1 MLFIWPGET
10 QGLLQASLVSLVSLQ
25 NLQQT
30 IKMKGSKYIKDLNRK
45 RRWEKQFKGRQFIWE
60 ERKKYSSTEGGK
72 NAGQIYLILNV
83 ISFQASAS
91 AGIET
96 A

>member
-1 MLFIWPGET
+1 
-10 QGLLQASLVSLVSLQ
+10 
-25 NLQQT
+25 
-30 IKMKGSKYIKDLNRK
+30 MKGSKYIKDLNRK